1 MIEKLERA
9 IEKVKRLPSDR
20 QAYAAMLLDEVASG
34 GKFNVPEDHKAAV
47 LEGLEQARRGE
58 RATDAEMV
66 ARWKKCGL

>member
-9 IEKVKRLPSDR
+9 IEKVKRLPDDR
-20 QAYAAMLLDEVASG
+20 QIYAAMLLDEVASG
-34 GKFNVPEDHKAAV
+34 GAFSVPADHKTAV

-66 ARWKKCGL
+66 ALWKKCGL